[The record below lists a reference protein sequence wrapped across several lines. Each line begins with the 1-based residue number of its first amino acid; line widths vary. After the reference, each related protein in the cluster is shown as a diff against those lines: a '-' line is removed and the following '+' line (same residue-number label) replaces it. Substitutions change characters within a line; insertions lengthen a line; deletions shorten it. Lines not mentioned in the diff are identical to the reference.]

1 MASLKIFENTNRLAK
16 HKFTPAQI
24 LCLGFLAIIAL
35 GTLLLCLPISSKSRE
50 FTPIFDCLFTA
61 TSAACVTGLT
71 IYDTYLHWSLF
82 GQIVIALLIQVGG
95 LGFVTIITFFNVAA
109 GKKLGYHAL
118 KNAAGDLSENSF
130 EDGRNIF
137 VSIIKYSAIFELAGA
152 VALGSVFVP
161 KYGAYGVWMGIFMSI
176 TSFCNAGFD
185 LTGMEGA
192 GNSLICVND
201 NPVVLITIALLII
214 LGGLGFIVWENFLH
228 IRTRRKL
235 SLHTKSVLLMTAALI
250 AGGTLFFMVSEY
262 SNPATMGDMPFWQK
276 LLNAFFSSVT
286 TRTAGFDSL
295 GFGEMSEFSQL
306 GSIFLMFVGAAPGST
321 GGGIKVTTLLVT
333 VMTVVSYMRN
343 KNDVEL
349 MGHKLDK
356 LTIYRTLVIAVLSMA
371 AVVVCFI
378 AMYFSMPVTEE
389 MRREGAV
396 QCLFDAVSA
405 FSTAGLTAGAT
416 AKAGIVGKWLIVVTM
431 FIGRVGPVSLI
442 MSLVLSK
449 TKRKNIVVPDGQILI
464 G

>member
-1 MASLKIFENTNRLAK
+1 MSMPIFDRVLKR
-16 HKFTPAQI
+16 FTPARI
-24 LCLGFLAIIAL
+24 LVVGFFAIIVL
-35 GTLLLCLPISSKSRE
+35 GTLLLFLPFSSKSRE

-71 IYDTYLHWSLF
+71 VYDTYLHWSLF

-137 VSIIKYSAIFELAGA
+137 VSIIKYSMIFELAGA
-152 VALGSVFVP
+152 VVLSCVFIP
-161 KYGAYGVWMGIFMSI
+161 KYGIYGLWMGIFMSI
-176 TSFCNAGFD
+176 TAFCNAGFD

-192 GNSLICVND
+192 GNSLISQND
-201 NPVVLITIALLII
+201 NPVVLITLALLII
-214 LGGLGFIVWENFLH
+214 LGGLGFIVWENFLNL
-228 IRTRRKL
+228 RTRRKL
-235 SLHTKSVLLMTAALI
+235 SLHSKSVLIMTGALI
-250 AGGTLFFMVSEY
+250 VGGTAFYMISEY
-262 SNPATMGDMPFWQK
+262 SNPATMGNMPFGQK

-333 VMTVVSYMRN
+333 LVTVVSYIRN

-349 MGHKLDK
+349 LGHKLDK

-371 AVVVCFI
+371 AVVVCFV

-389 MRREGAV
+389 LRREGAV

-405 FSTAGLTAGAT
+405 FSTTGLTAGAT
-416 AKAGIVGKWLIVVTM
+416 AQTGIVGKCLLVFTM
-431 FIGRVGPVSLI
+431 FIGRVGPVSLV